1 LADGEKYLWST
12 HNKSIFKKKIDSR
25 PMSHKGAVFDAIFRS
40 NIHRPTGSPDEN
52 QVNINKK
59 VLRKDI
65 ALYVGAE
72 TVDLF
77 PQVTWIAS
85 RHIFHT

>member
-1 LADGEKYLWST
+1 
-12 HNKSIFKKKIDSR
+12 
-25 PMSHKGAVFDAIFRS
+25 MSHKGAIFDAILRS
-40 NIHRPTGSPDEN
+40 NTHRPRGSPDEN

-59 VLRKDI
+59 ILRKDI

-77 PQVTWIAS
+77 PQVTWISS
-85 RHIFHT
+85 RPIVYTKNHKKS